1 MAVKQVSSRRRFGI
15 MPDKTAQLDLMMR
28 FKNKSVMV
36 TGAGSGIGRATAIEF
51 AREGAR
57 VAVVD
62 LNPAGGEE
70 TVERIKVEGGEAWFV
85 QTDVSDEAS
94 VTALFASIE
103 QRFGVL
109 DVAVNNAGIQFGNYW
124 FEDTT
129 LEHFDRIMA
138 VNVRGVFLCM
148 QAEIRLMKQQHHGSI
163 VNTTSLAA
171 HESQPMLSAYT
182 ASKHAVWGLTKT
194 AAIEC
199 ARAGIQINAISPGAV
214 ETEMFEAYFSGRPDE
229 RRALLD
235 VLPTGRAVTPREIG
249 RGILFLASAD
259 AAQFLGQALNM
270 DGGCVEVKP

>member
-1 MAVKQVSSRRRFGI
+1 
-15 MPDKTAQLDLMMR
+15 MR
-28 FKNKSVMV
+28 FSGKTVMV

-51 AREGAR
+51 ALEGGR

-62 LNPAGGEE
+62 IDEAGGQQ
-70 TVERIKVEGGEAWFV
+70 TVARIVAGGGDAWFASA
-85 QTDVSDEAS
+85 DVSDEGS
-94 VTALFASIE
+94 VAALFAEIAV
-103 QRFGVL
+103 RFGRL

-148 QAEIRLMKQQHHGSI
+148 QAEIRLMRHQGHGAI

-199 ARAGIQINAISPGAV
+199 ARANIQINAISPGAV
-214 ETEMFEAYFSGRPDE
+214 ETEMFEAYFAGKPDE
-229 RRALLD
+229 RKALLD

-249 RGILFLASAD
+249 RGILFLASPD
-259 AAQFLGQALNM
+259 AAQFLGQALTM